1 MNRKS
6 IFLLLF
12 GLTMLALAACGG
24 AAAVTPEATL
34 VEVTPLPTA
43 TDVPPTVEPEPTEAP
58 PTATALPPTE
68 APPTATP
75 ALSLTE
81 RMDAFVQAETDA
93 GRFSGAVLVYHDGE
107 LLFSE
112 GYGLADSAAGTPIT
126 PSTRFPLGTLTMP
139 FTAVAVLQLMDQG
152 KLALDDPIC
161 NYLDDCPA
169 GWAEV
174 QIRHLLAQSSG
185 ITGEDVARA
194 YAIATDDSEPAAT
207 ALQAYSESELYFAP
221 GSQWPGLTPS
231 DFVLL
236 GLVIEKASGQSYAD
250 FLADNIFNPLGMA
263 DTGLTNDTDQMALG
277 SFGASAAPNNL
288 VDYYAGRGLSSNL
301 EDMARFSEALLAG
314 DLLSPEATEQ
324 MVDRVVSMSSGWY
337 TGLGWFMS
345 NFDGRFYSASM
356 PGLGIR
362 GYNGAMVILPEE
374 DLAWVI
380 LSNASNQEQGY
391 GGDALTLMV
400 LDGEE

>member
-1 MNRKS
+1 MNRKT
-6 IFLLLF
+6 ILLLLI
-12 GLTMLALAACGG
+12 GLAILALVACGG

-43 TDVPPTVEPEPTEAP
+43 TDVLPTVAPTEAP

-169 GWAEV
+169 GWADV

-185 ITGEDVARA
+185 ISSQAAARA
-194 YAIATDDSEPAAT
+194 YTLATDAGELSADAVEAHRT
-207 ALQAYSESELYFAP
+207 SELSFTP
-221 GSQWPGLTPS
+221 GSRWPGLTPS

-236 GLVIEKASGQSYAD
+236 GLIIEKASGKSYTD
-250 FLADNIFNPLGMA
+250 FLADNIFSPLGMV
-263 DTGLTNDTDQMALG
+263 DTGLTNDTENMALG
-277 SFGASAAPNNL
+277 SYGRVAAPQNL
-288 VDYYAGRGLSSNL
+288 ADLYSGNGLSSTV
-301 EDMARFSEALLAG
+301 EDMALFSEALLAG
-314 DLLSPEATEQ
+314 TLLSPEATEQ
-324 MVDRVVSMSSGWY
+324 MVARVVRMDSEWD

-345 NFDGRFYSASM
+345 DFDGRFYSASM
-356 PGLGIR
+356 PGLGIL
-362 GYNGAMVILPEE
+362 GYNGAMVMLPEE
-374 DLAWVI
+374 DLAWVV